1 MRILIFILVMLTCKT
16 ALSQIQVDRARLI
29 KLLQEGKTAEV
40 FKEANRLRDSVYG
53 KCALV
58 DYFIA
63 KSLCMDKYYDRSSI
77 WFDYILAKYPMDDGS
92 LAFIR
97 QEKNA
102 CQPGRPA
109 PLAAGSTLLTSM
121 TIPLPKVGAGVRGRI
136 GKGGYIVEDCYEN
149 KTLVSYDNMLP
160 DETLAARIFNMD
172 QPDTALAKLQSF
184 LPAAYEARVYKRFIL
199 VTLKDRSYNAENLER
214 VAGSLD
220 RAYNF
225 YIKYYSLRP
234 LNKFITVY
242 LLPSQ
247 AALQA
252 AAQDVHHIKIGNDPL
267 GYSILSD
274 LSLLGIAE
282 DDPSTIGTLY
292 HELWHLVI
300 RGDAGDIPAWLDE
313 GIAGLYSNSYWE
325 NDVLQGNK
333 TTWRLDDL
341 RSKRLAEI
349 GETVPSLEKLLG
361 YDWNNF
367 YGGAD
372 KNLCMA
378 TVNYALSNYFM
389 IYLQEQGVLQQLIQ
403 AVKNRRPPG
412 TDSTTS
418 VQDIQDITLLP
429 AVTGKNVSALQTAFR
444 AWFKKAYSFDP
455 YDSPQTQTAA
465 VMKFNFQQEQDSLKQ
480 TLSNKRMQGSI
491 NIEQY
496 NRYMN
501 RITKIETSYT
511 TAAKKI
517 DEFNAQQS
525 TQHPPANMSNMVAQ
539 QQPQQQQQT
548 QSENKKVSRWRKK
561 MNHAKADLMK
571 LKEQIN
577 SDTF

>member
-1 MRILIFILVMLTCKT
+1 MRILIFILVMLTSRT
-16 ALSQIQVDRARLI
+16 ALSQIQVDRAKLI
-29 KLLQEGKTAEV
+29 KLLQQGKTGEV

-63 KSLCMDKYYDRSSI
+63 KSLCMDKYYDRSAI

-92 LAFIR
+92 MAFIR

-102 CQPGRPA
+102 CQPGRAA
-109 PLAAGSTLLTSM
+109 PLAAGSTLLTAM
-121 TIPLPKVGAGVRGRI
+121 TIPVPKVSAGVRGRI
-136 GKGGYIVEDCYEN
+136 GKGGYIVEACYEN
-149 KTLVSYDNMLP
+149 KALVSYDNMLP
-160 DETLAARIFNMD
+160 DEALAARIFSMD
-172 QPDTALAKLQSF
+172 QPDMALAKLQSF
-184 LPAAYEARVYKRFIL
+184 LPAAYEAKVYKRFIL
-199 VTLKDRSYNAENLER
+199 VTLKDRSYNIENLER
-214 VAGSLD
+214 VAGSLE
-220 RAYNF
+220 RAYSF
-225 YIKYYSLRP
+225 YMEHYSLRP

-247 AALQA
+247 AALQT

-313 GIAGLYSNSYWE
+313 GIAGLYSNSHWE
-325 NDVLQGNK
+325 NDVLLGNK

-341 RSKRLAEI
+341 RSKRLSEI
-349 GETVPSLEKLLG
+349 GETVPSLEELLA
-361 YDWNNF
+361 YDWSNF
-367 YGGAD
+367 YGGEN

-389 IYLQEQGVLQQLIQ
+389 IYLQEQGVLQQLMQ
-403 AVKNRRPPG
+403 AVKSRHPE
-412 TDSTTS
+412 STAS
-418 VQDIQDITLLP
+418 AQDMQDITLLP
-429 AVTGKNVSALQTAFR
+429 AVTGKNISALQTAFR

-455 YDSPQTQTAA
+455 YDNPRTQATAI
-465 VMKFNFQQEQDSLKQ
+465 MKFNFQQEQDSLKQ
-480 TLSNKRMQGSI
+480 TLSNKRMQGRI

-501 RITKIETSYT
+501 RITKIETDYT

-517 DEFNAQQS
+517 DDFNAQQS
-525 TQHPPANMSNMVAQ
+525 TRRPPVNMNNIVAQ
-539 QQPQQQQQT
+539 QQPQQQQQM
-548 QSENKKVSRWRKK
+548 QKENKNVSRWRKK
-561 MNHAKADLMK
+561 MNNAKENLMK
-571 LKEQIN
+571 LKEEIDG
-577 SDTF
+577 DTF

>member
-1 MRILIFILVMLTCKT
+1 MLTCKT
-16 ALSQIQVDRARLI
+16 ALSQIQVDRAKLI
-29 KLLQEGKTAEV
+29 KLLQEGKTGEV

-63 KSLCMDKYYDRSSI
+63 KSLCMDKYYDRSGI

-102 CQPGRPA
+102 CRPGRAA
-109 PLAAGSTLLTSM
+109 PLAAGSTLLTAM
-121 TIPLPKVGAGVRGRI
+121 TIPIPKVGAGVRGRI
-136 GKGGYIVEDCYEN
+136 GKGGYLAEGCYEN
-149 KTLVSYDNMLP
+149 KELVNYENMLP
-160 DETLAARIFNMD
+160 DDTLAAHIFNLD
-172 QPDTALAKLQSF
+172 QPDTALAKLKSF
-184 LPAAYEARVYKRFIL
+184 LPSAYEAKVYKRFIL

-214 VAGSLD
+214 VAGSLE

-225 YIKYYSLRP
+225 YITHYSLRP

-252 AAQDVHHIKIGNDPL
+252 AAQDVHRIKIGNDPL

-313 GIAGLYSNSYWE
+313 GIACLYSNSHWE
-325 NDVLQGNK
+325 NDVLLGNK
-333 TTWRLDDL
+333 TTWRLGDL
-341 RSKRLAEI
+341 RNKRLAEI
-349 GETVPSLEKLLG
+349 GETVPSLETLLG
-361 YDWNNF
+361 YDWSNF

-378 TVNYALSNYFM
+378 TVNYAVSNYFL
-389 IYLQEQGVLQQLIQ
+389 IYLQEQGMLQQMMQ

-412 TDSTTS
+412 IDSAAS
-418 VQDIQDITLLP
+418 VQDMQDVTLLP
-429 AVTGKNVSALQTAFR
+429 AVTGKDVSTLQTVFR

-455 YDSPQTQTAA
+455 YNSPLTRAAA

-480 TLSNKRMQGSI
+480 KLSNKRMQGRI
-491 NIEQY
+491 NNEQY

-501 RITKIETSYT
+501 RITKIETDYT
-511 TAAKKI
+511 NAAKKI
-517 DEFNAQQS
+517 NDFNAQQS
-525 TQHPPANMSNMVAQ
+525 TRQPPVNMNNIVVQ
-539 QQPQQQQQT
+539 QQQQQQQQT
-548 QSENKKVSRWRKK
+548 QKEDKRVSRWHRK
-561 MNHAKADLMK
+561 MNKAKEELMK
-571 LKEQIN
+571 LKEEIN
-577 SDTF
+577 SQTF